1 MSDIPLPGEETQ
13 PRSRWRVLLR
23 PWVLISLTVVMFL
36 VAAPLVYRSTRF
48 TGIPPIGEE
57 VSKSDQ
63 PPELESE
70 ENAFTFYQAAWD
82 RMPQDLYDRHIDE
95 AADAV
100 LVDGA
105 AGVPDTVAGL
115 LETHREMLN
124 EWKRGTELNSGVDP
138 EPARAFWFSDSHAR
152 NSRPITWL
160 AAIRAAKSL
169 EEGKAGEAW
178 SWLRALLRY
187 SRHIGQHATL
197 YERQVGIWF
206 HAIACDQVAA
216 WATHTNVD
224 ERLLRQALK
233 ELRELDQL
241 TPSNSSVYRSEYRST
256 MKLLSSQ
263 AELLEFCNVRL
274 LQRPILD
281 GVPVPLQRSY
291 LFVHGEP
298 ELTQLLLRHVFANV
312 LTQVDRP
319 RWERTLAGTRVD
331 LFTPTGKEKPSLM
344 NPADLDQAV
353 RRSKLAR
360 RLAPS
365 LYSLTA
371 MDQERATQ
379 SILETCMAV
388 ELFRRRHDEYPQSLA
403 NLIPEFVS
411 EIPRDPFGSTSSDR
425 LLMLHREAG
434 EDVSLD
440 EKSLRP
446 GVIIYSVGE
455 NGIDDGGLFSR
466 YRDICLRLP
475 AAVE

>member
-1 MSDIPLPGEETQ
+1 
-13 PRSRWRVLLR
+13 
-23 PWVLISLTVVMFL
+23 
-36 VAAPLVYRSTRF
+36 
-48 TGIPPIGEE
+48 
-57 VSKSDQ
+57 
-63 PPELESE
+63 
-70 ENAFTFYQAAWD
+70 
-82 RMPQDLYDRHIDE
+82 
-95 AADAV
+95 
-100 LVDGA
+100 
-105 AGVPDTVAGL
+105 
-115 LETHREMLN
+115 
-124 EWKRGTELNSGVDP
+124 
-138 EPARAFWFSDSHAR
+138 
-152 NSRPITWL
+152 
-160 AAIRAAKSL
+160 
-169 EEGKAGEAW
+169 
-178 SWLRALLRY
+178 
-187 SRHIGQHATL
+187 
-197 YERQVGIWF
+197 
-206 HAIACDQVAA
+206 
-216 WATHTNVD
+216 
-224 ERLLRQALK
+224 
-233 ELRELDQL
+233 
-241 TPSNSSVYRSEYRST
+241 
-256 MKLLSSQ
+256 
-263 AELLEFCNVRL
+263 
-274 LQRPILD
+274 
-281 GVPVPLQRSY
+281 
-291 LFVHGEP
+291 
-298 ELTQLLLRHVFANV
+298 
-312 LTQVDRP
+312 
-319 RWERTLAGTRVD
+319 
-331 LFTPTGKEKPSLM
+331 M